1 MQSVHK
7 YLLVGLWNS
16 NDIKNE
22 IYGIYLEIY

>member
-22 IYGIYLEIY
+22 MGYGCKHKW